1 MNAPTAPQYERVSV
15 ALFVVGLLLLLYL
28 KLLPA
33 LLAGLLVYALVQVLV
48 PVLRTSALGGDGPRL
63 LAVALIATVVIAL
76 IILGVTALISFLRNS
91 GESVPALI
99 ERMAEIIESSR
110 ARLPAWL
117 LVHVP
122 ADAEELSTALV
133 DWLRTH
139 ASLFQ
144 VAGAGLGRA
153 FAHILI
159 GLVIGALLS
168 LESTVPKSG
177 RGPLSVAISQR
188 ALLLSL
194 AFRRVVLAQI
204 WISAVNTAFTALY
217 LAVVLPLF
225 GLELP
230 FTKTLIVV
238 TFIAG
243 LLPIIGNLMSNT
255 AVFIVSLSQ
264 SLTVALISLA
274 YLVVIHKLEY
284 FLNARLVGQRIRAK
298 AWEILLAMLVMEAAF
313 GIAGLV
319 AAPIYYAYMKNELRD
334 RERRIDRGPAHG
346 RRRVDRGSGVGR
358 DCRPGQMSPRSRSSF
373 FM

>member
-1 MNAPTAPQYERVSV
+1 MSNPTASRYELISFG
-15 ALFVVGLLLLLYL
+15 LFAAGLLLLLYL

-48 PVLRTSALGGDGPRL
+48 PSLRISALDGEGRRL

-76 IILGVTALISFLRNS
+76 IILGVTALVSFLRNS
-91 GESVPALI
+91 GESIPALI
-99 ERMAEIIESSR
+99 ERMAEIIESTR
-110 ARLPAWL
+110 TRLPDWL
-117 LVHVP
+117 IVHIP
-122 ADAEELSTALV
+122 EDAEELRTALV
-133 DWLRTH
+133 EWLRSH
-139 ASLFQ
+139 AGIFQ

-168 LESTVPKSG
+168 LESTVLKPD
-177 RGPLSVAISQR
+177 RGPLAVAFSAR
-188 ALLLSL
+188 ALRLSV

-230 FTKTLIVV
+230 FTKTLIIV

-255 AVFIVSLSQ
+255 AIFIVSLSQ
-264 SLTVALISLA
+264 SLTVAMVSLA
-274 YLVVIHKLEY
+274 YLIVIHKLEY
-284 FLNARLVGQRIRAK
+284 FLNARIVGQQIRAK

-334 RERRIDRGPAHG
+334 RGFI
-346 RRRVDRGSGVGR
+346 
-358 DCRPGQMSPRSRSSF
+358 
-373 FM
+373 